1 MYDFENIFRQ
11 AVTTDAACPACNCIG
26 PQNGQ
31 PACPCAMRN
40 VKVVDGRYV
49 RVQDLGPANPHVTTV
64 RFGGLS

>member
-1 MYDFENIFRQ
+1 
-11 AVTTDAACPACNCIG
+11 
-26 PQNGQ
+26 
-31 PACPCAMRN
+31 MRN